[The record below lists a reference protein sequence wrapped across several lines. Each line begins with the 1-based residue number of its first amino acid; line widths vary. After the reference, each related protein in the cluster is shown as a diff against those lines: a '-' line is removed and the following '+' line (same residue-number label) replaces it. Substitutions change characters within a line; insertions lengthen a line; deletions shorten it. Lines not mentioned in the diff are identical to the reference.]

1 MASGVRCICRAIRQQ
16 RGCRRRGKGH
26 GRRGGETDRK
36 SEKRAKSSPK
46 MVASS
51 QTKKAEPGRASTAS
65 ESGRKKLRDNKTHGG
80 EAVQPPSVIS
90 GNSKSRSSAR
100 TDRKE
105 REGQQKRKPP
115 AGKSERKE
123 EPQGEKSTGKKQDGG
138 EGRRKSR
145 RQSKEQRRL
154 LKKWGVEAE
163 ESSSEEEQIEDSDEE
178 EESTD
183 PDIKW
188 LRAHYACSQ
197 QEATRALQ
205 AATKQGKTREA
216 AGRAMQKHWNI
227 PSIALPK
234 GKRGKR
240 IAQSS
245 SKGRKEPEE
254 GEKIAERKAT
264 RTAGR
269 PAKEQK
275 KHRDAS
281 KAMEFREHVTATKTK
296 ERRRDSTLGVM
307 REALAQLDRRQRG
320 KVLNRE
326 QRQLADLGE
335 TLSPARVYGYGAG
348 NAGRASSTEE
358 QSGSDG
364 SGSGSDFSSD
374 DEILRFS
381 NGDSEA
387 LGGGGGGECG
397 VPAQQTV

>member
-1 MASGVRCICRAIRQQ
+1 MPAANKKQPEHFKPPRNREKLAKPPVAQCRST
-16 RGCRRRGKGH
+16 G
-26 GRRGGETDRK
+26 TF
-36 SEKRAKSSPK
+36 
-46 MVASS
+46 
-51 QTKKAEPGRASTAS
+51 RAS
-65 ESGRKKLRDNKTHGG
+65 
-80 EAVQPPSVIS
+80 PC
-90 GNSKSRSSAR
+90 
-100 TDRKE
+100 
-105 REGQQKRKPP
+105 
-115 AGKSERKE
+115 
-123 EPQGEKSTGKKQDGG
+123 
-138 EGRRKSR
+138 
-145 RQSKEQRRL
+145 QR
-154 LKKWGVEAE
+154 
-163 ESSSEEEQIEDSDEE
+163 
-178 EESTD
+178 
-183 PDIKW
+183 
-188 LRAHYACSQ
+188 
-197 QEATRALQ
+197 
-205 AATKQGKTREA
+205 
-216 AGRAMQKHWNI
+216 
-227 PSIALPK
+227 

-245 SKGRKEPEE
+245 SRGRKEPEE

-320 KVLNRE
+320 KLLNRE

-335 TLSPARVYGYGAG
+335 TLSPARGYGYGAG

-381 NGDSEA
+381 DGDSEA
-387 LGGGGGGECG
+387 SGRVREQIVQVSFPMYWAAAAVANAAAAVCLHSRLCDDECSGCG
-397 VPAQQTV
+397 VPAQQAV